1 MSELAVNWIFVL
13 DEEYVY
19 NISRY
24 LPVGWD
30 KGCAFVDHDGCRRLE
45 IHPNGDARILAN
57 YAWDG
62 CTPKFSVFDVVIG
75 VPDGVPN
82 QVTKRPKAYYAS
94 LLHDALY
101 QFLDADLPLSRGQAD
116 GVFLEAPGTR
126 SVCATANL
134 LCCSPHVWR
143 HLSSLHSLEEKLCRK
158 TYSSRNFTG
167 DLTLEYTP
175 VGRRRGSTIAM
186 GERKRIVRGRTPAI
200 VRDRNSSGV
209 RIFSVASETPSTI
222 SCLSFGDAKERNVP

>member
-30 KGCAFVDHDGCRRLE
+30 KGCAFVDHDGRRRLE
-45 IHPNGDARILAN
+45 IHPNGDALVLAN

-94 LLHDALY
+94 LLHDVFY

-116 GVFLEAPGTR
+116 GVFLELLKRDRFAPRLIYYAAVRMFGGTFRLFTRWKR
-126 SVCATANL
+126 SYA
-134 LCCSPHVWR
+134 
-143 HLSSLHSLEEKLCRK
+143 
-158 TYSSRNFTG
+158 G
-167 DLTLEYTP
+167 
-175 VGRRRGSTIAM
+175 
-186 GERKRIVRGRTPAI
+186 KRIP
-200 VRDRNSSGV
+200 
-209 RIFSVASETPSTI
+209 
-222 SCLSFGDAKERNVP
+222 L